1 LGSIRFK
8 TKINKEVEWFG
19 LNVKRYLFM
28 TKEQNENERIKRPV
42 LGVALGLSVMA
53 EININAEAKK
63 RGIEDKDDETN

>member
-1 LGSIRFK
+1 
-8 TKINKEVEWFG
+8 
-19 LNVKRYLFM
+19 M

-63 RGIEDKDDETN
+63 RGIEDKGDETN